1 MYSVP
6 KNLSLRTTSPCR
18 ASWVVVL
25 AVLVLVCLSLSG
37 VCSAQDP
44 AESRLAYAQ
53 KAKVSSYPSY
63 VAISSGS
70 GDFVCGGSL
79 VAENVVLTASHCLEG
94 IKKVTA
100 GPLKLTKG
108 GAVSGGTTVSIS
120 KVFEHPKYN
129 KKTYVNDVALLQLS
143 KPLKGFK
150 LAKLGRSTP
159 KIAST
164 VTVVGHGETERAET
178 SSDLLIASM
187 IVRAGS
193 YCDGTDPGGIC
204 LEAKRVTKGYME
216 VCSGDSGGPGYT
228 SPGVVGGVVSYGP
241 DRPCGQNPWSVFA
254 DVSYYLD
261 WIKGTM
267 SKIAKG
273 GGGGGTSPSDDYDGD
288 YDGDSGPSSSDDYED
303 DYEDDYDYD
312 YDD

>member
-63 VAISSGS
+63 VAISSRS
-70 GDFVCGGSL
+70 GNFVCGGSL
-79 VAENVVLTASHCLEG
+79 VADNVVLTASHCLSG

-108 GAVSGGTTVSIS
+108 GTVSGGTTVSIS
-120 KVFEHPKYN
+120 KVFQHPKYN

-159 KIAST
+159 KIASK
-164 VTVVGHGETERAET
+164 VTVVGHGETERADA
-178 SSDLLIASM
+178 SSDLLMVSM

-204 LEAKRVTKGYME
+204 LEAKRVKKGYME

-228 SPGVVGGVVSYGP
+228 SRGVVGGVVSYGP
-241 DRPCGQNPWSVFA
+241 DRRCGRNPWSVFA
-254 DVSYYLD
+254 DVSYYSD
-261 WIKGTM
+261 WIKRTM

-273 GGGGGTSPSDDYDGD
+273 GGGGGKSPSDDDD
-288 YDGDSGPSSSDDYED
+288 DDYED
-303 DYEDDYDYD
+303 DYEDEADYIPEDDYYYDY
-312 YDD
+312 YFDD